1 MAEAEALAQ
10 EQAERVQAL
19 VASFARI
26 GRDTM
31 MGLPFYNEALA
42 VEALGFERCGD
53 EWLGVLITP
62 WFMNLMLVPEQP
74 IPYSESD
81 NGQQRV
87 VELPAGPVKF
97 RCGGTED
104 FGMFHAQPI
113 ASPMDVYKS
122 QEQARA
128 AARKALAQ
136 QKTPAAAEPVRASQP
151 QQGVSRRTLFSFAGR
166 PLNTDSPS

>member
-1 MAEAEALAQ
+1 MFENDKLAQ
-10 EQAERVQAL
+10 EQPERVRAL
-19 VASFARI
+19 VVSFARI
-26 GRDTM
+26 GRESM
-31 MGLPFYNEALA
+31 QGLPFYNEALA
-42 VEALGFERCGD
+42 VEAVGFERCGD

-62 WFMNLMLVPEQP
+62 WFMNLVLVPEQ
-74 IPYSESD
+74 ITSYTEAD
-81 NGQQRV
+81 NGKQRV
-87 VELPAGPVKF
+87 VELPAGAVKF

-136 QKTPAAAEPVRASQP
+136 QKAPAAAEPAPVSQS

-166 PLNTDSPS
+166 PINTDLPS